1 MGDEKKERRECQR
14 VFFSVEDEVKG
25 TFSFSG
31 FQRGS
36 LTGAIINL
44 SESGVG
50 LVLSKDET
58 TKKLGKGDYITLTQ
72 LNGIKGL
79 ESLSDIKTEIKWILD
94 NQTLQFIGCGCAF
107 HDIPEPM
114 REAIQTFID
123 TWLSEKLGETFEDS
137 SINV

>member
-1 MGDEKKERRECQR
+1 MGDEKKEKRGAHRI
-14 VFFSVEDEVKG
+14 FFSVEDEVKG
-25 TFSFSG
+25 TFAFPDP
-31 FQRGS
+31 QKGS

-58 TKKLGKGDYITLTQ
+58 KKIGKGDYLILTQ

-79 ESLSDIKTEIKWILD
+79 ESLTNIKTEIKWILE
-94 NQTLQFIGCGCAF
+94 NPALGFVGCGCEF
-107 HDIPEPM
+107 HDVPEPM

-123 TWLSEKLGETFEDS
+123 SWFIEKIGESSEGEHS
-137 SINV
+137 

>member
-1 MGDEKKERRECQR
+1 MGDEKKERREVQR
-14 VFFSVEDEVKG
+14 IFFSIEDEVKG
-25 TFSFSG
+25 TFTFPD
-31 FQRGS
+31 FRKGS

-50 LVLSKDET
+50 VVLSKDEP
-58 TKKLGKGDYITLTQ
+58 TKKIGIGDHLILTQ

-79 ESLSDIKTEIKWILD
+79 ESLANIKTEIKWILD
-94 NQTLQFIGCGCAF
+94 NPALGFIGCGCEF

-123 TWLSEKLGETFEDS
+123 TWLIEKLGDSFEGQYS
-137 SINV
+137 

>member
-1 MGDEKKERRECQR
+1 MGDEKRERRGGQR
-14 VFFSVEDEVKG
+14 IFFSVEDEVKG

-44 SESGVG
+44 SETG
-50 LVLSKDET
+50 LGLILSKDDS
-58 TKKLGKGDYITLTQ
+58 TKKLGKGDYLILTQ

-79 ESLSDIKTEIKWILD
+79 ESVSDIRTEIKWIVD
-94 NQTLQFIGCGCAF
+94 NPTLKFIGCGCEF
-107 HDIPEPM
+107 HNVPEAM

-123 TWLSEKLGETFEDS
+123 TWLFEKLGESFEDS
-137 SINV
+137 PMNV